1 MRLHAPV
8 KPHGGECP
16 WTLPPCFV
24 LCTGRSAP
32 VLVLLLLLIL
42 ILVLVLLVLLLL
54 ILVLLILVL
63 LILVLL
69 IFCRTLRHLLP
80 YLRYSFS
87 LPENRRSIHPPVKNF
102 RRQIKIR
109 LTGGR
114 SDGILLEKTKK
125 AGCIRLTSSKGKEV
139 NSEYG
144 GGRKGRRLCCAD
156 AALHPCFLFSEGGAS
171 VISNVV
177 HQLNEEIRDKE
188 IRLIG
193 ETGEQLGIMSS
204 ADALHIADERGA
216 GSGEDLS
223 QATPPV
229 CKLMNYGKYRFEQ
242 SKREKEARKNQ
253 HVVEIKE
260 IRMSPGIDVGGFQH
274 QTEKCPEVPDGGTG

>member
-1 MRLHAPV
+1 M
-8 KPHGGECP
+8 
-16 WTLPPCFV
+16 
-24 LCTGRSAP
+24 
-32 VLVLLLLLIL
+32 
-42 ILVLVLLVLLLL
+42 
-54 ILVLLILVL
+54 
-63 LILVLL
+63 
-69 IFCRTLRHLLP
+69 
-80 YLRYSFS
+80 
-87 LPENRRSIHPPVKNF
+87 
-102 RRQIKIR
+102 
-109 LTGGR
+109 TGGR
-114 SDGILLEKTKK
+114 SDGILLKKTKK

-144 GGRKGRRLCCAD
+144 GGSEGAQALLCGCSFASV
-156 AALHPCFLFSEGGAS
+156 FLFSEGGAS

-204 ADALHIADERGA
+204 ADALHIADERGL
-216 GSGEDLS
+216 DLVKIS
-223 QATPPV
+223 PQATPPV

-260 IRMSPGIDVGGFQH
+260 IRMSPGIDVGDFNTKLKNAQKFL
-274 QTEKCPEVPDGGTG
+274 TEGNRVKVSVRFRGREMAHTSLGLEVHKRFADALAGKAVIDKQPKLEGRSMMMFMSPAPNK